1 MSPRG
6 ARTTPSFR
14 EDHAGLAGA
23 LQLLRP
29 REGGTV
35 GHMEVPPINRL
46 ISDPRD
52 IRVLQIRY
60 GIIRAQA
67 LTPRESPAYV
77 EKVQGE
83 T

>member
-1 MSPRG
+1 M
-6 ARTTPSFR
+6 
-14 EDHAGLAGA
+14 
-23 LQLLRP
+23 
-29 REGGTV
+29 